1 MILEQPSVRF
11 EAIHTILSGE
21 GNVLTVSE
29 LCETA
34 GVSRS
39 GYYRWLS
46 AAGAREKREE
56 ADRADFGLILEAY
69 SHRGY
74 QKGAR
79 SIYMS
84 LLHRDPP
91 VVMNVKKIRRL
102 MDKYGLSCPIRKANP
117 YRRMAKALR
126 TNNVADNLLKREF
139 RKYGP
144 RMVLLTDITYLP
156 YNGAFAYLSV
166 ILDAFTKQALV
177 YITSPSL
184 EVDFVLET
192 VDILIRDH
200 GAELK
205 TKTLLHSDQGCHYTS
220 YSYIDLLK
228 DSSLRQS
235 MSRKGK
241 CWDNAPQESFF
252 GHMKDEI
259 DISGCQAFDEVEAVI
274 DDWMDYY
281 NNERYQWQ
289 LARLAPNEYYQYIMT
304 GEYPLPVENIP
315 PIPEYEEPNDN

>member
-11 EAIHTILSGE
+11 EVIHSILS
-21 GNVLTVSE
+21 NKDNILTVSE

-46 AAGAREKREE
+46 AAEAREKREA
-56 ADRADFGLILEAY
+56 ADRADFALILKAY
-69 SHRGY
+69 QHRGY
-74 QKGAR
+74 PKGAR
-79 SIYMS
+79 SISMS
-84 LLHRDPP
+84 LLHNEPP

-102 MDKYGLSCPIRKANP
+102 MEKYHLACPIRKANP

-126 TNNVADNLLKREF
+126 TSNVADNLLKREF
-139 RKYGP
+139 RKHGP

-156 YNGAFAYLSV
+156 YQGIFAYLST
-166 ILDAFTKQALV
+166 ILDAFTKQILAYV
-177 YITSPSL
+177 ISPSL

-192 VDILIRDH
+192 INILIKNH
-200 GAELK
+200 GFELK
-205 TKTLLHSDQGCHYTS
+205 TNTLLHSDQGCHYTS
-220 YSYIDLLK
+220 YRYIDLLK
-228 DSSLRQS
+228 DKNLRQS
-235 MSRKGK
+235 MSRKGN

-259 DISGCQAFDEVEAVI
+259 DISECKTFDEVKAVV

-281 NNERYQWQ
+281 NQERYQWQ
-289 LARLAPNEYYQYIMT
+289 LARLSPNEYYQYIIT
-304 GEYPLPVENIP
+304 GNYPLLVENIP
-315 PIPEYEEPNDN
+315 PVPEFELPENN